1 MNMKLFLRLGL
12 SAGVSFAILGLMI
25 HLTSGG
31 LSPENRP
38 SILGVLEKT
47 THWML
52 IIYGV
57 LYLVQLML
65 RAMRYRILIA
75 AAGETNIPSFFHMS
89 LVTGVRNM
97 LVDMLPARVGELSYV
112 AMLNRGYKVGADAC
126 LSSLTIAIAFDFVAL
141 LFVVIGLCAVQLIG
155 GGVEGWM
162 LSALLSAIVITTI
175 AVGGLFFIAPWF
187 VKSFMQTKNQ
197 RILDSKVFNFIF
209 KLANKFSI
217 AIQETRR
224 SGRLVSVLFLSIA
237 IRVIKYAGFF
247 LLFKAVV
254 VPSFQQLADL
264 PMPQVVSA
272 LIGGELAASLPVPAF
287 MSFGVYEA
295 GGTAVLTAFGVD
307 KIQSLVAMLSVHIW
321 SQLFDY
327 IFGGIC
333 LLLFVFLFKSVRLD
347 SGEGQMMNKMNQWVK
362 AGLVGV
368 VVLFGT
374 GLLAKE
380 YRASKKMGATK
391 APPVGEDVT
400 PQFVERLNKTKDE
413 LQGVKGF
420 AVWSSNRFGNH
431 DIIKMELPSREVTRL
446 TDNPHT
452 EFYSRISPDGKRVVF
467 ARSQQP
473 WVSQRNW
480 LAWDVYVLDIKSGKE
495 KLVSKNAV
503 FPNWVD
509 NDSVSYLHEGVLVV
523 VKDLGLFGKEKVVYE
538 SGKTNQVAA
547 GAIVATPEYNPKT
560 GQVVFTGKQ
569 AQMGM
574 KKGFW
579 GTGIQQTDN
588 THIGL
593 HDGCQIFFSS
603 DNSYLYQVVNG
614 SGKYDSKGNQFVK
627 IDTET
632 YETSVLFDFNDDYS
646 HIYFPKDSNDG
657 RYMIFGGSSGGHEH
671 DTADYEIFLWDMQTQ
686 KEYATRLSFHSGND
700 NWPDVYIDQ

>member
-1 MNMKLFLRLGL
+1 MKSILRLGI
-12 SAGVSFAILGLMI
+12 SVGISFGVLGLML
-25 HLTSGG
+25 HLFAGG

-52 IIYGV
+52 IIYGL
-57 LYLVQLML
+57 LYLVQLVL
-65 RAMRYRILIA
+65 RAWRYRILIS
-75 AAGETNIPSFFHMS
+75 AAGENNVPSFFHMS

-97 LVDMLPARVGELSYV
+97 FVDMLPARVGELSYV
-112 AMLNRGYKVGADAC
+112 AMLNRGYRISADVC
-126 LSSLTIAIAFDFVAL
+126 LSSLTVAIAFDFVAL
-141 LFVVIGLCAVQLIG
+141 LVVVLGLFAKQVMV

-162 LSALLSAIVITTI
+162 LSALLSATAIT
-175 AVGGLFFIAPWF
+175 AVALVGLFVMAPWF
-187 VKSFMQTKNQ
+187 VSAFMNSANP
-197 RILDSKVFNFIF
+197 RIKDSKLLNAIF
-209 KLANKFSI
+209 SLANKFVN
-217 AIQETRR
+217 AIQETKR
-224 SGRLVSVLFLSIA
+224 SGRLLAVLFLSVA
-237 IRVIKYAGFF
+237 IRVLKYAGFY

-327 IFGGIC
+327 IFGGFC
-333 LLLFVFLFKSVRLD
+333 LLLFVWLFKSVRAGSSEED
-347 SGEGQMMNKMNQWVK
+347 QMMNRMSQWVK
-362 AGLVGV
+362 VGLVGV
-368 VVLFGT
+368 VFLFGSA
-374 GLLAKE
+374 LLAKE
-380 YRASKKMGATK
+380 YRASKKMGAVS

-400 PQFVERLNKTKDE
+400 PRFVERLNKTKEE
-413 LQGVKGF
+413 LQGVDGF

-431 DIIKMELPSREVTRL
+431 DIIKMDLPSRKVTRL
-446 TDNPHT
+446 TNNEHT

-480 LAWDVYVLDIKSGKE
+480 VAWDVYILDIESGKE
-495 KLVSKNAV
+495 KLVSKNAT

-509 NDSVSYLHEGVLVV
+509 NDSVSYLHKGVQVV
-523 VKDLGLFGKEKVVYE
+523 VKSFGLFGKEKVVYE
-538 SGKTNQVAA
+538 SGKTNKVST
-547 GAIVATPEYNPKT
+547 GALISTPEYNPIT

-569 AQMGM
+569 SQMGM
-574 KKGFW
+574 RSGFW
-579 GTGIQQTDN
+579 GTAIQQNDN
-588 THIGL
+588 THTGL
-593 HDGCQIFFSS
+593 YNGCQVFFSS
-603 DNSYLYQVVNG
+603 DNSYMYQVENEG
-614 SGKYDSKGNQFVK
+614 GTYDPKGNRFMR
-627 IDTET
+627 IDPQT
-632 YETSVLFDFNDDYS
+632 YETTQMFDFNDKYS
-646 HIYFPKDSNDG
+646 HIYFPKDSNNG
-657 RYMIFGGSSGGHEH
+657 RYMIFGGSAVGHEH
-671 DTADYEIFLWDMQTQ
+671 DTADYEIFLWDMETQ

-700 NWPDVYIDQ
+700 NWPDVYIR